1 MPGKLTTV
9 PDAGRS
15 KMGFLRPLAV
25 LAAGR
30 SGADIERLVRE
41 ARQRARRA
49 GRPIAWSDL
58 EGALRG
64 DIQPLPEELRWRLAI
79 HEAGHAMAYTI
90 LGTGDVETIAIGT
103 ERGGHVSVH
112 INHTVCQDETWLM
125 NIIACN
131 LAGRTAETL
140 IFGSAL
146 IGSGGSDDSD
156 LANATK
162 NAIAAETSLGLSIEA
177 PLLYRP
183 PTSTFN
189 ALLHDPDLAER
200 VKARLTQAEQ
210 IALGLLKRNLL
221 LLTTL
226 AKAITEAGVVDGGTV
241 RKILASATSDPD

>member
-1 MPGKLTTV
+1 
-9 PDAGRS
+9 
-15 KMGFLRPLAV
+15 
-25 LAAGR
+25 
-30 SGADIERLVRE
+30 
-41 ARQRARRA
+41 
-49 GRPIAWSDL
+49 
-58 EGALRG
+58 
-64 DIQPLPEELRWRLAI
+64 
-79 HEAGHAMAYTI
+79 
-90 LGTGDVETIAIGT
+90 
-103 ERGGHVSVH
+103 
-112 INHTVCQDETWLM
+112 M

-162 NAIAAETSLGLSIEA
+162 NAIAAETSLGLSTEA
-177 PLLYRP
+177 PLIYRP
-183 PTSTFN
+183 PTSTFT

-210 IALGLLKRNLL
+210 IALGLLKQNLL

-241 RKILASATSDPD
+241 REILASATSDPD